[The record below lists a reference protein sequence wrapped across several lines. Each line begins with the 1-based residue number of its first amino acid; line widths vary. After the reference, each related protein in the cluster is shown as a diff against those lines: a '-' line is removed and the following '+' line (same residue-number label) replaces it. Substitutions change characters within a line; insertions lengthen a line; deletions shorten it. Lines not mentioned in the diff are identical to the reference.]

1 MTRIFFLPNEN
12 AFYTLDSQLPPEKLV
27 LAVNSG
33 RWLPPAG
40 LTTPEPA
47 DTGQMRLNAVRLGQS
62 TILIFCAV
70 DLDQIQSGQLTK
82 SPLSKRQIA
91 ILQCLAQGMT
101 TRQIAAKFG
110 IARRTVYL
118 HLAAIRRS
126 LRAISTSEAVSRA
139 AELGLCQ
146 PLISG
151 RSKKRNG

>member
-12 AFYTLDSQLPPEKLV
+12 AFYTLESQLSPEKLV

-40 LTTPEPA
+40 LTALEPA
-47 DTGQMRLNAVRLGQS
+47 DTGQMQLIAVRLGQS
-62 TILIFCAV
+62 TVLIFRAV
-70 DLDQIQSGQLTK
+70 DLDQFQPGQLTN
-82 SPLSKRQIA
+82 SPLSMRQIA
-91 ILQCLAQGMT
+91 VLQCLGQGMT
-101 TRQIAAKFG
+101 TRQIAAKLG

-146 PLISG
+146 PMISG
-151 RSKKRNG
+151 RTKKGNR

>member
-12 AFYTLDSQLPPEKLV
+12 AFFTLESQVSPEKLV

-33 RWLPPAG
+33 RWLPPTG
-40 LTTPEPA
+40 LTTTEPA
-47 DTGQMRLNAVRLGQS
+47 SSRPIRLHAVRIGRS
-62 TILIFCAV
+62 TILIFSAV
-70 DLDQIQSGQLTK
+70 DPDQVQTGQLAN

-101 TRQIAAKFG
+101 TRQIAANLG

-151 RSKKRNG
+151 RSKKGGG